1 MVNFT
6 VVNSPD
12 ADSNSVTVTRDS
24 TNNFMPLDLSGGAAS
39 SVAVATPASHGT
51 TTVAGISIFYTPTP
65 GYVGSDS
72 FTYTA
77 TNVAGTSAPAT
88 ISITV
93 NPPPPSAPVV
103 TTPVPGSQVGSF
115 PALVGIA
122 DANTTIIIADIGGT
136 ELFRTFS
143 MPGGQ
148 WSVTFPTPLGLG
160 VQTFR
165 ITGEDALGTTSTTT
179 VFTAEVVAPPTAPPV
194 SVTVPY
200 GSPGYPIPL
209 ASTGGP
215 ATAVGIH
222 AAPLH
227 GGLQLNGTVVTYIPD
242 AGYHGPDSFD
252 YVLKGPGG
260 DSAILTAHVTVTAP
274 AGASD
279 KTVTIPPGGI
289 PAPIDLAAGLP
300 GTISA
305 SIGAVVPAEAG
316 SARLVSEGGSHFL
329 HFTPSPYFAGT
340 SSVDFTLVGPDG
352 TSSARVIFNHVY
364 DAAFI
369 QGRVEQQV
377 DSFIDTRAG
386 LLSSSIS
393 IPGLRN
399 RFGSG
404 PGVINI
410 APNGNSVALNFA
422 SSTGQLAAWNAAGNA
437 AEALAQG
444 AVDTRFN
451 AWIDASATV
460 HLRNGTAGESW
471 GRFALVS
478 LGADYLVTDGLL
490 VGLALHADSMRDD
503 TSNSG
508 LEGSGFM
515 FGPYIS
521 TEISDGLFLDAE
533 VYYGKSWNDL
543 TAGLFRGTFETDRL
557 MARLGLEG
565 EWAINDGLTLRPQ
578 VSAFYLR
585 EKAAAYV
592 IEDGLGAVIAM
603 PGTLTEQFRLA
614 AGGRLE
620 HQTTVGDNLAAT
632 PYIGGQLSLILG
644 DARTNLATR
653 LLLGMDLTLPGNV
666 TLGSE
671 LAGDLD
677 TTGLAALT
685 ARAGSRQVFRQGGHR
700 SFKNGGPDL
709 LQTAARCCKIACRK
723 RGLAVSFAKAQCSS
737 SHSASPVHPPAT
749 RLSIAC
755 RALSSCPACAQ
766 AAAA

>member
-1 MVNFT
+1 
-6 VVNSPD
+6 
-12 ADSNSVTVTRDS
+12 
-24 TNNFMPLDLSGGAAS
+24 MPLDLSGGAAS

-377 DSFIDTRAG
+377 DSSTRVRACCPR
-386 LLSSSIS
+386 LFPYPAS
-393 IPGLRN
+393 
-399 RFGSG
+399 
-404 PGVINI
+404 VI
-410 APNGNSVALNFA
+410 ASAVGRA
-422 SSTGQLAAWNAAGNA
+422 SSTSRLTAIPSRSILRLRPVSSPPGMRRAMLPRLWRRAPLIRASMPGSMPARRSICAMARPGRA
-437 AEALAQG
+437 G
-444 AVDTRFN
+444 AV
-451 AWIDASATV
+451 
-460 HLRNGTAGESW
+460 
-471 GRFALVS
+471 S
-478 LGADYLVTDGLL
+478 L
-490 VGLALHADSMRDD
+490 
-503 TSNSG
+503 
-508 LEGSGFM
+508 
-515 FGPYIS
+515 
-521 TEISDGLFLDAE
+521 
-533 VYYGKSWNDL
+533 
-543 TAGLFRGTFETDRL
+543 LFR
-557 MARLGLEG
+557 
-565 EWAINDGLTLRPQ
+565 WAPII
-578 VSAFYLR
+578 S
-585 EKAAAYV
+585 
-592 IEDGLGAVIAM
+592 
-603 PGTLTEQFRLA
+603 
-614 AGGRLE
+614 
-620 HQTTVGDNLAAT
+620 
-632 PYIGGQLSLILG
+632 
-644 DARTNLATR
+644 
-653 LLLGMDLTLPGNV
+653 
-666 TLGSE
+666 
-671 LAGDLD
+671 
-677 TTGLAALT
+677 
-685 ARAGSRQVFRQGGHR
+685 
-700 SFKNGGPDL
+700 
-709 LQTAARCCKIACRK
+709 
-723 RGLAVSFAKAQCSS
+723 
-737 SHSASPVHPPAT
+737 
-749 RLSIAC
+749 
-755 RALSSCPACAQ
+755 
-766 AAAA
+766 